1 LNKETNKMRKCSEG
15 LLDVEMILNNL
26 QIYPGQ
32 TILDAGCGN
41 GYMSKR
47 FSELVGNNGRVYA
60 LDPDKEA
67 INNLKKEVEKTNI
80 EPLVGDI
87 TKTTELKDCSI
98 DLIYLSTV
106 FHIFSDDQVV
116 HFEKEIKRILRPKA
130 KLAIVNIKKENT
142 PFGPPIEMR
151 SSPEELKQKL
161 SFTPKQLIEVG
172 EYFYMQIFE
181 KI

>member
-1 LNKETNKMRKCSEG
+1 MNKKPDKKSKFSEG
-15 LLDVEMILNNL
+15 LLDVETILNNL
-26 QIYPGQ
+26 KIYPGQ

-47 FSELVGNNGRVYA
+47 FSELVGNAGRVYA
-60 LDPDKEA
+60 LDPDREV

-151 SSPEELKQKL
+151 SSPEELRQKL